1 MSKIHASLQSLMNS
15 LRIPVP
21 FTRTIKK
28 FSAIGLVVFSSLI
41 TPFFTDESSYGYN
54 TSNKVI
60 LLSRQEKSQKIM
72 MAQRASANLDVSVD
86 VLGIT
91 NLIISSIKSSKDRG
105 GFVKN
110 VMNTAFYGS
119 EQRYN
124 VMVFNLSQNYQQS
137 FRGVKFYGSAVYDGV
152 TFGIWV
158 FENGE
163 FINQGDGGWINWA
176 FSGWF
181 ERNGKYVKFRKP

>member
-1 MSKIHASLQSLMNS
+1 MNH
-15 LRIPVP
+15 
-21 FTRTIKK
+21 TIKSATQTIK
-28 FSAIGLVVFSSLI
+28 NFSAMGLVVFSSLI
-41 TPFFTDESSYGYN
+41 APFFAHESSYGYSTFNKSN
-54 TSNKVI
+54 TSV
-60 LLSRQEKSQKIM
+60 SQEEKSQKIM

-91 NLIISSIKSSKDRG
+91 NLIISSIKSSRDRG

-124 VMVFNLSQNYQQS
+124 VMVFNLSQNYRQS

-158 FENGE
+158 FEDGE
-163 FINQGDGGWINWA
+163 FLNQGDGGWINWA

-181 ERNGKYVKFRKP
+181 DRNDKYVRFKKP

>member
-1 MSKIHASLQSLMNS
+1 MNH
-15 LRIPVP
+15 
-21 FTRTIKK
+21 TIKSATQTIK
-28 FSAIGLVVFSSLI
+28 NFSAMGLVVFSSLI
-41 TPFFTDESSYGYN
+41 APFFAHESSYGYSTFNKSN
-54 TSNKVI
+54 TSV
-60 LLSRQEKSQKIM
+60 SQEEKSQKTM
-72 MAQRASANLDVSVD
+72 MAQRASANLSVSVD

-91 NLIISSIKSSKDRG
+91 NLIVSSIKSSRDRS

-110 VMNTAFYGS
+110 LMNGAFYGAG
-119 EQRYN
+119 QRYN

-158 FENGE
+158 FEDGE
-163 FINQGDGGWINWA
+163 FLNQGDGGWINWA

-181 ERNGKYVKFRKP
+181 DRNDQYVRFKKP